1 MSQKGRR
8 RISIDPGTAGGR
20 SITGTPSGT
29 RPRAQTVFPGA
40 TVGGRFLVER
50 LLASGAMGEVWQG
63 MHRELRMRVALKTM
77 RREMTAD
84 HEIVARFSR
93 EAYLLSRV
101 QSEHVVRVL
110 DFFDDRRVGPILVT
124 EFVDGIPL
132 AATLASRRFTVEEAI
147 DLAIDLATG
156 LRELHRAHII
166 HRDVKPS
173 NVLMRNA
180 SDGTQ
185 RAVFIDL
192 GVSRLIPE
200 LEASDDE
207 ALTEITTAERSVGT
221 FEYMA
226 PEQIVNC
233 RNVAESADLYAV
245 GAILY
250 RAICGQHVFGS
261 AHGIELLQRKLAA
274 PAPRLDTGRSDRI
287 ARGFEEV
294 VARTLASAPANRYE
308 VAEEMLTELS
318 LLRDAARRGAV
329 GSRTTST
336 FPPRREGTGA
346 VATVA
351 AARRGARSL
360 RAKVAACAVVALL
373 AGIVAGAVG
382 ASRARSPSAQ
392 PLSAPSAAMAQPSPP
407 RASTGAPVC
416 DPRSEEDP

>member
-8 RISIDPGTAGGR
+8 RISMDPGTSGGR
-20 SITGTPSGT
+20 SITGSPSGT
-29 RPRAQTVFPGA
+29 RRRAQTVFPGA
-40 TVGGRFLVER
+40 TLGGRFLVER

-77 RREMTAD
+77 RREMTVD

-101 QSEHVVRVL
+101 ASEHVVRVL
-110 DFFDDRRVGPILVT
+110 DFFEDRRVGPILVT
-124 EFVDGIPL
+124 EYVDGVPL

-147 DLAIDLATG
+147 ALAIDLGTG

-173 NVLMRNA
+173 NVLMRHA
-180 SDGTQ
+180 SDGSQ

-200 LEASDDE
+200 LEQSDDE
-207 ALTEITTAERSVGT
+207 ALTEITTAERAVGT

-226 PEQIVNC
+226 PEQIINC
-233 RNVAESADLYAV
+233 RNVAESADIYAV

-250 RAICGQHVFGS
+250 RAVCGQHVFGS

-274 PAPRLDTGRSDRI
+274 PAPRLDTCRSDRV

-294 VARTLASAPANRYE
+294 VARTLVSAPENRYE
-308 VAEEMLTELS
+308 LAEEMLADLS
-318 LLRDAARRGAV
+318 LLRDAARRVAG
-329 GSRTTST
+329 GSRTTSM
-336 FPPRREGTGA
+336 FPPRPERTGA
-346 VATVA
+346 VAVVA
-351 AARRGARSL
+351 AARRGSGSV
-360 RAKVAACAVVALL
+360 RATAAACAVVALL
-373 AGIVAGAVG
+373 VGVVAGAIG
-382 ASRARSPSAQ
+382 ASRARSQSAQ
-392 PLSAPSAAMAQPSPP
+392 SFSAPSAAMAPPSPQ
-407 RASTGAPVC
+407 RGSTCAPVC
-416 DPRSEEDP
+416 EPRSEDGP

>member
-8 RISIDPGTAGGR
+8 RISMDPGTSGGR
-20 SITGTPSGT
+20 SLTGTSSGT
-29 RPRAQTVFPGA
+29 RPRARTVSPGA
-40 TVGGRFLVER
+40 TLGGRFLVER

-77 RREMTAD
+77 RREMTVD

-101 QSEHVVRVL
+101 ASEHVVRVL
-110 DFFDDRRVGPILVT
+110 DFFEDRRVGPILVT
-124 EFVDGIPL
+124 EFVDGVPL

-147 DLAIDLATG
+147 DLAIDLASG

-200 LEASDDE
+200 LEQSDDE
-207 ALTEITTAERSVGT
+207 ALTEITTAERAVGT

-226 PEQIVNC
+226 PEQIINC

-250 RAICGQHVFGS
+250 RAVCGQHVFGD
-261 AHGIELLQRKLAA
+261 AHGIELLHRKLAA
-274 PAPRLDTGRSDRI
+274 PAARLDTGRSDRV

-294 VARTLASAPANRYE
+294 VARTLASAPDNRYE
-308 VAEEMLTELS
+308 LAEEMLADLS
-318 LLRDAARRGAV
+318 LLRDAARRVAV
-329 GSRTTST
+329 GSRTPST
-336 FPPRREGTGA
+336 FPSRPEGAAAGA
-346 VATVA
+346 AVA

-360 RAKVAACAVVALL
+360 RAKAAACAVVALL
-373 AGIVAGAVG
+373 AGVLAGAFG
-382 ASRARSPSAQ
+382 ASRMRSPSAQ
-392 PLSAPSAAMAQPSPP
+392 SFSAPSAAMAPQSPQ
-407 RASTGAPVC
+407 RGSTCAPVC
-416 DPRSEEDP
+416 EPRAEDGP

>member
-8 RISIDPGTAGGR
+8 RISMDPGTSGGR
-20 SITGTPSGT
+20 SVTGTSSGT

-40 TVGGRFLVER
+40 TLGGRFLVER

-77 RREMTAD
+77 RREKTVD

-101 QSEHVVRVL
+101 ASEHVVRVL
-110 DFFDDRRVGPILVT
+110 DFFEDRRVGPILVT
-124 EFVDGIPL
+124 EFVDGVPL
-132 AATLASRRFTVEEAI
+132 AATLASRRFTVEEAV

-173 NVLMRNA
+173 NVLMRHA
-180 SDGTQ
+180 GDGTQ

-200 LEASDDE
+200 LEQSDDE
-207 ALTEITTAERSVGT
+207 ALTEITTAERAVGT

-250 RAICGQHVFGS
+250 RAVSGQHVFGS

-274 PAPRLDTGRSDRI
+274 PAPRLDTGRSDRV
-287 ARGFEEV
+287 ARGFEEL
-294 VARTLASAPANRYE
+294 VARTLASAPDNRYE
-308 VAEEMLTELS
+308 LAEEMLADLS
-318 LLRDAARRGAV
+318 LLRDAARRVAV
-329 GSRTTST
+329 GSRTTSM
-336 FPPRREGTGA
+336 FPPRHEGAGA
-346 VATVA
+346 TAPVA

-360 RAKVAACAVVALL
+360 RAKAAACAVVALL
-373 AGIVAGAVG
+373 VGVVAGAVG
-382 ASRARSPSAQ
+382 ASRARNHSAQ
-392 PLSAPSAAMAQPSPP
+392 SFSAPSAAMAPPSPQ
-407 RASTGAPVC
+407 RGSTCAPVC
-416 DPRSEEDP
+416 EPRAEDGP